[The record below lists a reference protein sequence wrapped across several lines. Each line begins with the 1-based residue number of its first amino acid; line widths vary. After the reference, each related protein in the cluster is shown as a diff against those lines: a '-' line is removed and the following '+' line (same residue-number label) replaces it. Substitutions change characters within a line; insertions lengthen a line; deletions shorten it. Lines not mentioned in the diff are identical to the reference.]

1 MSKPN
6 PAVPW
11 TQVSLWCPN
20 WRAAERVA
28 VTDLGPFLDTTERDA
43 VIDRWWFTRKGP
55 LWRLRVQPAPQRA
68 DHAVS
73 ELHARLED
81 LTARRAIQRWAVT
94 IYEPEVHAFGGDDAM
109 EVAHTLFHLD
119 SRYILRYLNQT
130 GDDGQNGRGARD
142 HRRELGLLLGHSLM
156 RAAAQDRYEQGDIW
170 AEVAAHRISG
180 ATDLQSPSADVV
192 AAVHQL
198 TTAHTPSAHSPLVKH
213 PDWAAAFAAA
223 GRDLADLAGD
233 GHLTRGLRAVLAH
246 HILHAW
252 NRAGI
257 PGSHQG
263 VLADTAARLAFHRR
277 TYAPATRPQT
287 RVSAV
292 TTANTTAEPS
302 ATLDID
308 ALREALIGQIRALGM
323 LRSPRVEDAFRAVPR
338 HVFLPETPLETA
350 YARQVVI
357 TKRDRDGE
365 AISSASSPSLVTA
378 MLEQLNVQPGHRVL
392 EIGAGTGINAA
403 LLAELVGPAGHVT
416 TIDID
421 DEVTAAARDH
431 LSDAGYPQVEV
442 LCADGADGHPANAPY
457 DRIIVTAGA
466 WDLAPAWWR
475 QLVDGGRLVVPLRL
489 HECGLTRSVAFDHRP
504 GKVSQMVST
513 SALVCGFLDMRGAL
527 AYDEQSIPL
536 ADGVVLRMNP
546 ADLHTTGAPER
557 ASYGRALAQAMT
569 YPACQRWTGI
579 TIGHRDPV
587 EHLDLWLVTSG
598 VRFARIV
605 VTASAQASGIA
616 TPALRWSGAA
626 LHEAGNI
633 AYLTLRPTGDA
644 TDELGVVA
652 HGPDGAALTDQTV
665 DLLNR
670 WHAQQPAQPLITAYP
685 AATPDDAMTPGFV
698 IQRPDSHLAI
708 AW

>member
-1 MSKPN
+1 MSKPG
-6 PAVPW
+6 PAAPW
-11 TQVSLWCPN
+11 TQVSMWCPN
-20 WRAAERVA
+20 WRVAERVA
-28 VTDLGPFLDTTERDA
+28 VTDLGPFLAAAEREA
-43 VIDRWWFTRKGP
+43 AIDRWWFTRKGP

-73 ELHARLED
+73 ALHAHLED
-81 LTARRAIQRWAVT
+81 LTARRAVQRWAAT

-119 SRYILRYLNQT
+119 SHHILRHLN
-130 GDDGQNGRGARD
+130 QNGRGARD
-142 HRRELGLLLGHSLM
+142 HRRELCLLLGHALM

-180 ATDLQSPSADVV
+180 AADLLPPSADVI
-192 AAVHQL
+192 AAVHRL
-198 TTAHTPSAHSPLVKH
+198 TTAHTPSAHSPLATS
-213 PDWAAAFAAA
+213 PGWAAAFAAA
-223 GRDLADLAGD
+223 GRDLAGMAGD
-233 GHLTRGLRAVLAH
+233 GRLTRGLRAVLAH
-246 HILHAW
+246 HILLAW

-257 PGSHQG
+257 PGPHQG
-263 VLADTAARLAFHRR
+263 VLADTAARLVFHRR
-277 TYAPATRPQT
+277 SHAPGTRPRT

-292 TTANTTAEPS
+292 TTFNATAGPS
-302 ATLDID
+302 ATPDIE
-308 ALREALIGQIRALGM
+308 ALREALIAQIRALGM
-323 LRSPRVEDAFRAVPR
+323 LRSPRVEAAFRAVPR

-350 YARQVVI
+350 YSRQVVI
-357 TKRDRDGE
+357 TKRDRDGDV
-365 AISSASSPSLVTA
+365 ISSASSPSLVTA
-378 MLEQLNVQPGHRVL
+378 MLEQLDVQPGHRVL

-403 LLAELVGPAGHVT
+403 LLAELVGPTGHVT

-442 LCADGADGHPANAPY
+442 ICADGADGHPANAPY

-504 GKVSQMVST
+504 GGVDRMDSA
-513 SALVCGFLDMRGAL
+513 SALVCGFLDMRGVI
-527 AYDEQSIPL
+527 AYDEQSVPL
-536 ADGVVLRMNP
+536 ADGVVLRVNP
-546 ADLHTTGAPER
+546 ADLDTTGASGS
-557 ASYGRALAQAMT
+557 ASACASDGSALAQAMT
-569 YPACQRWTGI
+569 YPARQRWTGI
-579 TIGHRDPV
+579 TLGHRDPV

-598 VRFARIV
+598 VQFARLI
-605 VTASAQASGIA
+605 VTAAARAGGVA

-652 HGPDGAALTDQTV
+652 HGPDAAALADQTV
-665 DLLNR
+665 DLLKR
-670 WHAQQPAQPLITAYP
+670 WHAQQPAQPIITAYP
-685 AATPDDAMTPGFV
+685 AATPDDAMASGFV
-698 IQRPDSHLAI
+698 VQRPDSRLVI